1 MAVYTAGMDSTAFF
15 SAFILLLMVTD
26 PFGGIPLFVSLM
38 KQVPRERRLRMI
50 AREVS
55 VAFLVL
61 VTFMLFGSKFLAIM
75 HLSQTS
81 LGIAGGVIL
90 FLIALRMVFPRPEGV
105 FGDTNSGEPYIV
117 PLAIPLLA
125 GPSALATVLLLV
137 ARSPEKVGYWVAAL
151 FLTMLVCALTLAF
164 CEKISRVLGEHVTTA
179 FERLMGLILTAIAVQ
194 MLLDG
199 IREWLLALH

>member
-1 MAVYTAGMDSTAFF
+1 MDSPTFL
-15 SAFILLLMVTD
+15 SAFVLLLLVTD
-26 PFGGIPLFVSLM
+26 PLGGIPLFVSLM
-38 KQVPRERRLRMI
+38 KQVPPERRWRMI
-50 AREVS
+50 VREVS
-55 VAFLVL
+55 VAFIILL
-61 VTFMLFGSKFLAIM
+61 LFMVFGRQFLELM

-90 FLIALRMVFPRPEGV
+90 FLIALRMVFPHPDGV
-105 FGDTNSGEPYIV
+105 FGDTQQGEPYIV

-137 ARSPEKVGYWVAAL
+137 SRDPERIWVWIAAL
-151 FLTMLVCALTLAF
+151 ALTMLVCALTLAF
-164 CEKISRVLGEHVTTA
+164 SEKISQVLGEQVTTA

-199 IREWLLALH
+199 IRAYLANL

>member
-1 MAVYTAGMDSTAFF
+1 MDSPTFL
-15 SAFILLLMVTD
+15 SAFILLLLVTD
-26 PFGGIPLFVSLM
+26 PLGGIPLFVSLL
-38 KQVPRERRLRMI
+38 KQVPRERRWRMI
-50 AREVS
+50 IREVS
-55 VAFLVL
+55 VAFIVL
-61 VTFMLFGSKFLAIM
+61 LLFMVFGRQFLEVM

-90 FLIALRMVFPRPEGV
+90 FLIALRMVFPHPEGV
-105 FGDTNSGEPYIV
+105 FGDQQGGEPYIV

-137 ARSPEKVGYWVAAL
+137 SRDPGRFWVWVAAL
-151 FLTMLVCALTLAF
+151 ALTMLVCALTLAF
-164 CEKISRVLGEHVTTA
+164 AEKISLVLGERVTTA

-199 IREWLLALH
+199 IRAYLATL

>member
-1 MAVYTAGMDSTAFF
+1 MESQTFL
-15 SAFILLLMVTD
+15 SAFILLLLVTD
-26 PFGGIPLFVSLM
+26 PLGGIPLFVAMM
-38 KQVPRERRLRMI
+38 KKVPKARRWRMI

-61 VTFMLFGSKFLAIM
+61 LLFMVFGQKFLQVM

-90 FLIALRMVFPRPEGV
+90 FLIALRMVFPHPDGV
-105 FGDTNSGEPYIV
+105 FGDTSDGEPYIV

-137 ARSPEKVGYWVAAL
+137 SRDPARLWVWVGAL
-151 FLTMLVCALTLAF
+151 ALTMLVCALTLAF
-164 CEKISRVLGEHVTTA
+164 SEKISQVLGEQVTTA

-199 IREWLLALH
+199 IRQYLASL

>member
-1 MAVYTAGMDSTAFF
+1 MDSPTFL
-15 SAFILLLMVTD
+15 SAFILLLLVTD
-26 PFGGIPLFVSLM
+26 PLGGIPLFVSLM
-38 KQVPRERRLRMI
+38 KQVPKERRWRMI
-50 AREVS
+50 IREVS

-61 VTFMLFGSKFLAIM
+61 LLFMIFGRQFLEVM

-90 FLIALRMVFPRPEGV
+90 FLIALRMVFPHPDGV
-105 FGDTNSGEPYIV
+105 FGDTQQGEPYIV

-137 ARSPEKVGYWVAAL
+137 SRDPGGFWLWVGAL
-151 FLTMLVCALTLAF
+151 ALTMLVCALTLAF
-164 CEKISRVLGEHVTTA
+164 SEKISQVLGEQVTTA

-199 IREWLLALH
+199 IKTYLAGL

>member
-1 MAVYTAGMDSTAFF
+1 MDSAAFF

-61 VTFMLFGSKFLAIM
+61 VTFMLFGGKFLAIM

-105 FGDTNSGEPYIV
+105 FGDTHGGEPYIV

-137 ARSPEKVGYWVAAL
+137 ARSPEKVWYWVAAL

>member
-1 MAVYTAGMDSTAFF
+1 MDSPTFL
-15 SAFILLLMVTD
+15 SAFVLLLLVTD
-26 PFGGIPLFVSLM
+26 PLGGIPLFVSLM
-38 KQVPRERRLRMI
+38 KQVPPERRWRMI
-50 AREVS
+50 VREVS
-55 VAFLVL
+55 VAFIILL
-61 VTFMLFGSKFLAIM
+61 LFMVFGRQFLELM

-90 FLIALRMVFPRPEGV
+90 FLIALRMVFPHPDGV
-105 FGDTNSGEPYIV
+105 FGDTQQGEPYIV

-137 ARSPEKVGYWVAAL
+137 SRDPERIWVWIAAL
-151 FLTMLVCALTLAF
+151 ALTMLVCAFTLAF
-164 CEKISRVLGEHVTTA
+164 SEKISQVLGEQVTTA

-199 IREWLLALH
+199 IRAYLASL